1 MDGEEADGVPRCLRG
16 MLETRHKDDEKKR
29 QTALLINLAR
39 LGLSHR
45 TASIDRL
52 RGLLALLVGLEH
64 LPSSGLIEF
73 PDRSRIQIEQGASA
87 PRIQSIEIP
96 NRESDLAVRQTAK
109 TKPGRAAQHSLLL
122 PAIAYFPS
130 NGSRSKRQHN

>member
-1 MDGEEADGVPRCLRG
+1 M
-16 MLETRHKDDEKKR
+16 KR
-29 QTALLINLAR
+29 KQQTALLINFAR

-52 RGLLALLVGLEH
+52 RGLLALLGLEH

-122 PAIAYFPS
+122 LAIAYAFPS
-130 NGSRSKRQHN
+130 NGSKPIQAST